1 MLAKT
6 DPKGAVDVYCKFHIS
21 DPPTFDDGYILGEI
35 VRLLMKAEDYED
47 KRLVKNMILY
57 GKVYGLGMTR
67 LDLFMRTSFVKN
79 IVDSLDLNLDSM
91 APLTKELTSL
101 TLAFYIAVYW
111 IPKSVNNLQKI
122 CLVFFLAVLE
132 KYVKILEEKFKNK
145 ILQEVYA
152 GVNGKSVDDADMQA
166 FFKFKC
172 WI

>member
-79 IVDSLDLNLDSM
+79 IVDSLDLYLHGFNRPPHQRTYFLNFSF
-91 APLTKELTSL
+91 LYCCLLNSE
-101 TLAFYIAVYW
+101 
-111 IPKSVNNLQKI
+111 I
-122 CLVFFLAVLE
+122 CE
-132 KYVKILEEKFKNK
+132 
-145 ILQEVYA
+145 
-152 GVNGKSVDDADMQA
+152 
-166 FFKFKC
+166 
-172 WI
+172 

>member
-67 LDLFMRTSFVKN
+67 LVDLFMRTSFVKN
-79 IVDSLDLNLDSM
+79 IVDSLDLYLDSIG
-91 APLTKELTSL
+91 PPHQRTCFLNFSFLYCCLLNS
-101 TLAFYIAVYW
+101 
-111 IPKSVNNLQKI
+111 QI
-122 CLVFFLAVLE
+122 CE
-132 KYVKILEEKFKNK
+132 
-145 ILQEVYA
+145 
-152 GVNGKSVDDADMQA
+152 
-166 FFKFKC
+166 
-172 WI
+172 

>member
-67 LDLFMRTSFVKN
+67 LDLFMTTSFVKN
-79 IVDSLDLNLDSM
+79 IVNSLDLYMGSIP
-91 APLTKELTSL
+91 PLPNQRTCILSFKLP
-101 TLAFYIAVYW
+101 FYIAVY
-111 IPKSVNNLQKI
+111 
-122 CLVFFLAVLE
+122 
-132 KYVKILEEKFKNK
+132 
-145 ILQEVYA
+145 
-152 GVNGKSVDDADMQA
+152 
-166 FFKFKC
+166 
-172 WI
+172 

>member
-67 LDLFMRTSFVKN
+67 LVDLFMRTSFVKN
-79 IVDSLDLNLDSM
+79 IVNSLDLYMDSIC
-91 APLTKELTSL
+91 PPHQRTYFLS
-101 TLAFYIAVYW
+101 
-111 IPKSVNNLQKI
+111 NNFSFLYCCLLNSQI
-122 CLVFFLAVLE
+122 CE
-132 KYVKILEEKFKNK
+132 
-145 ILQEVYA
+145 
-152 GVNGKSVDDADMQA
+152 
-166 FFKFKC
+166 
-172 WI
+172 

>member
-67 LDLFMRTSFVKN
+67 LDLFTRTSFVKN
-79 IVDSLDLNLDSM
+79 IVDSLDLYLDSIG
-91 APLTKELTSL
+91 PPHQRTYFLNFSL
-101 TLAFYIAVYW
+101 FILLFTEF
-111 IPKSVNNLQKI
+111 PNL
-122 CLVFFLAVLE
+122 
-132 KYVKILEEKFKNK
+132 
-145 ILQEVYA
+145 
-152 GVNGKSVDDADMQA
+152 
-166 FFKFKC
+166 
-172 WI
+172 

>member
-67 LDLFMRTSFVKN
+67 LVDLFMRTSFVKN

-101 TLAFYIAVYW
+101 TLAFYIAVY
-111 IPKSVNNLQKI
+111 
-122 CLVFFLAVLE
+122 
-132 KYVKILEEKFKNK
+132 
-145 ILQEVYA
+145 
-152 GVNGKSVDDADMQA
+152 
-166 FFKFKC
+166 
-172 WI
+172 

>member
-47 KRLVKNMILY
+47 KRLVQNMILY
-57 GKVYGLGMTR
+57 GKVYGLGMTK

-79 IVDSLDLNLDSM
+79 ILDSLDLYMDSICPPHQRTYFLNFSFLYCYLLSTQICEYKNLFCFS
-91 APLTKELTSL
+91 
-101 TLAFYIAVYW
+101 
-111 IPKSVNNLQKI
+111 
-122 CLVFFLAVLE
+122 AVLE

>member
-67 LDLFMRTSFVKN
+67 LVDLFMRTSFVKN

-101 TLAFYIAVYW
+101 VITLAFYIAVY
-111 IPKSVNNLQKI
+111 
-122 CLVFFLAVLE
+122 
-132 KYVKILEEKFKNK
+132 
-145 ILQEVYA
+145 
-152 GVNGKSVDDADMQA
+152 
-166 FFKFKC
+166 
-172 WI
+172 

>member
-57 GKVYGLGMTR
+57 GKVYGLGMTK

-79 IVDSLDLNLDSM
+79 IVDSLDLYLDSIG
-91 APLTKELTSL
+91 PPHRGTYFLNFSFLYCCLLNS
-101 TLAFYIAVYW
+101 
-111 IPKSVNNLQKI
+111 QI
-122 CLVFFLAVLE
+122 C
-132 KYVKILEEKFKNK
+132 
-145 ILQEVYA
+145 
-152 GVNGKSVDDADMQA
+152 D
-166 FFKFKC
+166 
-172 WI
+172 